1 MNHQDKN
8 RKGFINTSGSL
19 FPHPKWER
27 GEHREKPNPGR
38 DTTHKKR
45 EQFGKIE
52 KVPANS
58 NSYSERSVSYKVQI
72 K

>member
-19 FPHPKWER
+19 FLHPKWER
-27 GEHREKPNPGR
+27 GEHRNPNPGR

-45 EQFGKIE
+45 EQIGKIK

-58 NSYSERSVSYKVQI
+58 NGYSERSVSYKVQI